1 MMLGSIHA
9 AAASLVPPNF
19 GTGSELGKGGDVV
32 AHSRAACV
40 DLLHH
45 CRREVRLDGSVHRR
59 AHALPPRRAQ
69 HDLHRLRIEPKLS
82 SCRGLFTNSGIVVLR
97 IQMDSWNFSCVHQ
110 RSDERRLV
118 TEYCLLLAASRPGCR
133 QNLVLPPKSCVC
145 LTRSSQFPAVQK
157 TLVSGFVKNLLQNRH
172 ENCRNGSHPFHPC
185 SSVANRVGTNGD
197 SFTFA
202 SFRPESMRIHSS
214 IDSSKI
220 IATITIKIPVTNA
233 SSRSLK
239 IKRTFAP
246 ADATR
251 RA

>member
-1 MMLGSIHA
+1 M
-9 AAASLVPPNF
+9 
-19 GTGSELGKGGDVV
+19 E
-32 AHSRAACV
+32 
-40 DLLHH
+40 
-45 CRREVRLDGSVHRR
+45 
-59 AHALPPRRAQ
+59 
-69 HDLHRLRIEPKLS
+69 
-82 SCRGLFTNSGIVVLR
+82 
-97 IQMDSWNFSCVHQ
+97 SWNFSCVHQ
-110 RSDERRLV
+110 HSDERRLV

-220 IATITIKIPVTNA
+220 IATLPIKTPAPTTPT
-233 SSRSLK
+233 RSLK
-239 IKRTFAP
+239 TSGPSRPSAPTFP
-246 ADATR
+246 PSDKKPLLGWPPNIC
-251 RA
+251 